1 MTDRYLHH
9 VTLTTGHVR
18 RSPRSE
24 VGAGVVERLTPYM
37 LDAIREREIP
47 VALPAPPGYSMTAWA
62 PGGRCLVVTLWHAA
76 TQLILTTGV
85 AAHSR
90 CGARLWPMLHQPQY
104 ELATDAATVPA
115 EPWCADRIEPAALLH
130 REALE
135 WTGDWSRCIAWAWI
149 EHVETRSRS
158 ASCSS

>member
-62 PGGRCLVVTLWHAA
+62 
-76 TQLILTTGV
+76 
-85 AAHSR
+85 
-90 CGARLWPMLHQPQY
+90 
-104 ELATDAATVPA
+104 
-115 EPWCADRIEPAALLH
+115 
-130 REALE
+130 LE
-135 WTGDWSRCIAWAWI
+135 
-149 EHVETRSRS
+149 
-158 ASCSS
+158 